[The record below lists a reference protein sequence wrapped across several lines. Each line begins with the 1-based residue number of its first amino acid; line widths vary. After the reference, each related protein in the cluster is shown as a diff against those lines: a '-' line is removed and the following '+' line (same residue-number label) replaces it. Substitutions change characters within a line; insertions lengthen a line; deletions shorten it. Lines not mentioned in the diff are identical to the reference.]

1 MPVSSY
7 LELNEPRHVRL
18 TTSASE
24 HTRYLRMAAQV
35 APYIQNGVAG
45 APRLG
50 WKSNEISAQA
60 RLIAPIYGIVN
71 RLYPNR
77 R

>member
-1 MPVSSY
+1 MPIRSF

-18 TTSASE
+18 TTDASE
-24 HTRYLRMAAQV
+24 HTRFVRLAAQI
-35 APYIQNGVAG
+35 APYINNGTSA

-50 WKSNEISAQA
+50 WKSPELSAQA
-60 RLIAPIYGIVN
+60 RLVAPIYGILN
-71 RLYPNR
+71 SFIPNR